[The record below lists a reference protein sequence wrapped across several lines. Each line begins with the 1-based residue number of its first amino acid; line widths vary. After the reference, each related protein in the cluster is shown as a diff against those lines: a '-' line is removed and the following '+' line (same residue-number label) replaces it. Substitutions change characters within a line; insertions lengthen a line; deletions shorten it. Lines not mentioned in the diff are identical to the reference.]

1 MGVPPMFRLRRGT
14 GVPTV
19 FRSSST
25 ALTQL
30 LPFTLHASS
39 ASQMEITTEK
49 TPDLLVARLRGRL
62 DSTWCPAV
70 QDALTAYVKAG
81 EHALRLDMSGVDY
94 ISSTG
99 LRVLLSTYKQL
110 KAVKGRFVIAPASA
124 AVTETLSLA
133 GMDILLAPA
142 PTRGTGVPDRSG
154 TGVPPVSDSDRR
166 GMGVPPMSVSAPVT
180 DTGLRG
186 EVFTLPATGPALSLR
201 VVSTAATDAPLSFPT
216 ATFGLGV
223 GALGTTS
230 ADTAGRHGE
239 FIAAGGCAAYQP
251 TDGANRPDFLVTQG
265 ALVPQARLVSGLAGS
280 GVFTHLLRFEALPDA
295 RVVTL
300 SSLAASALQLTG
312 SDAAAFVAVNETAGL
327 VGASLRRDPT
337 LAPTATDRLAF
348 PQIRD
353 WLSFTGERS
362 FRDTTT
368 LLVGVVARP
377 GYSGPLASQLR
388 PLSTAADAPLGHVH
402 ALVVPYRPLQKGL
415 IDLTAMV
422 SSLFDGPTPQALLHL
437 LGDSRGISGAGES
450 DFQRGAVWFAALP
463 KA

>member
-1 MGVPPMFRLRRGT
+1 
-14 GVPTV
+14 
-19 FRSSST
+19 
-25 ALTQL
+25 
-30 LPFTLHASS
+30 
-39 ASQMEITTEK
+39 
-49 TPDLLVARLRGRL
+49 
-62 DSTWCPAV
+62 
-70 QDALTAYVKAG
+70 
-81 EHALRLDMSGVDY
+81 
-94 ISSTG
+94 
-99 LRVLLSTYKQL
+99 
-110 KAVKGRFVIAPASA
+110 
-124 AVTETLSLA
+124 
-133 GMDILLAPA
+133 MDILLAPA
-142 PTRGTGVPDRSG
+142 PAAPSATPAIETAARPSASQPFT
-154 TGVPPVSDSDRR
+154 DS
-166 GMGVPPMSVSAPVT
+166 
-180 DTGLRG
+180 GLRG

-201 VVSTAATDAPLSFPT
+201 VVSTAAPDAPLSFPA

-300 SSLAASALQLTG
+300 SALATSALQLAG

-337 LAPTATDRLAF
+337 LADAATDRLAF

-463 KA
+463 KS